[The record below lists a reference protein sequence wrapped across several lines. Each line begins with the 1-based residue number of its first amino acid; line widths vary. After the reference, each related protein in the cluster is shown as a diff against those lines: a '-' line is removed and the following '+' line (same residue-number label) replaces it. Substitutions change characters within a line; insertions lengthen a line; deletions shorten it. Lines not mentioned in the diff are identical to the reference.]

1 MYIKAKKRRKRN
13 ENLIR
18 ELGLEDNL
26 CLFHPAVAEKR

>member
-26 CLFHPAVAEKR
+26 RLFHPAVAEKR